1 MVYHNTPPD
10 SYKTPQFPS
19 LNIKTLYDYS
29 DDRKFTLY
37 YIEDVWRFTVMWTL
51 ILYALFHLAAVL
63 IAFFTHGKR
72 VSSWKYL
79 WAVPVVY
86 LIIAGLE
93 AILAGSIVGIMLGAV
108 YRAGY
113 YEMNT
118 WIPCVWAT
126 ISLLILVISSFSIQ
140 GGL

>member
-19 LNIKTLYDYS
+19 LNVKTLYDYS

-93 AILAGSIVGIMLGAV
+93 AILAGSIVGIMYGFIIVSA
-108 YRAGY
+108 
-113 YEMNT
+113 T
-118 WIPCVWAT
+118 W
-126 ISLLILVISSFSIQ
+126 F
-140 GGL
+140 